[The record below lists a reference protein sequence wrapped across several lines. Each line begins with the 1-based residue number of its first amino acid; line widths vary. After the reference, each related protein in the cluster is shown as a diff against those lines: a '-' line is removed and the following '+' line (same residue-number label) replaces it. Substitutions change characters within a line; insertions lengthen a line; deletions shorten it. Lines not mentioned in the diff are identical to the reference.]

1 MWKKVPR
8 TMTLPG
14 VFPLQVISTKHFS
27 AFQLVF
33 VLALALVRRAKH
45 LDSIFNDK
53 KFLKTNSI
61 IPAQNHI

>member
-8 TMTLPG
+8 TMTLQG

-33 VLALALVRRAKH
+33 VLALALVRS
-45 LDSIFNDK
+45 DSMRLTQHF
-53 KFLKTNSI
+53 
-61 IPAQNHI
+61 Q